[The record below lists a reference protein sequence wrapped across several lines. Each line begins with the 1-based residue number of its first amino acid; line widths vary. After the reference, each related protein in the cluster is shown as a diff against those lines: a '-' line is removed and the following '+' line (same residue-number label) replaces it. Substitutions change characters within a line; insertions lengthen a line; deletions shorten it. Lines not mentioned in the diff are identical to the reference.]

1 VKVVCIASGPSL
13 IEEDVEAVGEW
24 GGKVIVANTTFL
36 MAPWADALFAMDRK
50 WWELYYPETM
60 CFQGRKF
67 TTATLPQSMDVTKAS
82 IPNYRNSGANCVSL
96 AASEGATDVVL
107 LGFDCSHDGSR
118 THWHGSHP
126 FGLSDAKT
134 VRLWPLIFDRL
145 AKDMKRRGVKVW
157 NASRRTALE
166 CFERVDLREA
176 LST

>member
-1 VKVVCIASGPSL
+1 LKVVCIASGPSL
-13 IEEDVEAVGEW
+13 TEEDVEAVGQW
-24 GGKVIVANTTFL
+24 GGRVIVANTTFL

-82 IPNYRNSGANCVSL
+82 ITNYRNSGANCVSL

-107 LGFDCSHDGSR
+107 LGFDCSHDGSK

-145 AKDMKRRGVKVW
+145 AKDMKRKGVKVW

-166 CFERVDLREA
+166 SFERVDLRGA
-176 LST
+176 LR

>member
-107 LGFDCSHDGSR
+107 LGFDCSHDGSK

-145 AKDMKRRGVKVW
+145 AKDMKRRGVKVV
-157 NASRRTALE
+157 NCSRRTALS

-176 LST
+176 LR

>member
-1 VKVVCIASGPSL
+1 LKVVCIASGPSL
-13 IEEDVEAVGEW
+13 TEEDVEAVGQW

-107 LGFDCSHDGSR
+107 LGFDCSHDGSK

-134 VRLWPLIFDRL
+134 VKLWPLIFDRL
-145 AKDMKRRGVKVW
+145 AKDMKRKGVKVW

-166 CFERVDLREA
+166 SFERVDLRGA
-176 LST
+176 LR